1 MVPSEVMD
9 MNSKE
14 TANGVARFTKV
25 LLDVMFCGGILATAS
40 LPWTFRWMASFYPN
54 LEKHYWL
61 TTVLFMLSGV
71 GAVLIIWELRR
82 MFRTV
87 LRNDCFVW
95 QNVVSLRR
103 MGILGL
109 AIACITAVRL
119 SVIFTPATVVIIIVF
134 FIAAL
139 FSFVLS
145 HVFAQA
151 VRYKEENDLTI

>member
-1 MVPSEVMD
+1 
-9 MNSKE
+9 MNSNE
-14 TANGVARFTKV
+14 TANGVARFTKA
-25 LLDVMFCGGILATAS
+25 LLDVMFCGGILATLS
-40 LPWTFRWMASFYPN
+40 LPWTFRWMAGFYPN
-54 LEKHYWL
+54 LEAHYWL
-61 TTVLFMLSGV
+61 TTILFMLSGA
-71 GAVLIIWELRR
+71 GAVLIIYELRR

-87 LRNDCFVW
+87 LQNDCFVR

-109 AIACITAVRL
+109 GIAVITAVRL

>member
-1 MVPSEVMD
+1 

-14 TANGVARFTKV
+14 TANGVARFTKA
-25 LLDVMFCGGILATAS
+25 LLDVMFCGGILATLS
-40 LPWTFRWMASFYPN
+40 LPWTFRWMAGFYPN
-54 LEKHYWL
+54 LEAHYWL
-61 TTVLFMLSGV
+61 TTILFMLSGA
-71 GAVLIIWELRR
+71 GAVLIIYELRR

-87 LRNDCFVW
+87 LQNDCFVR

-109 AIACITAVRL
+109 GIAVITAVRL

>member
-1 MVPSEVMD
+1 
-9 MNSKE
+9 MNEKTPNE
-14 TANGVARFTKV
+14 TANGVARFTKG
-25 LLDVMFCGGILATAS
+25 LLDVMFFGGILATLS
-40 LPWTFRWMASFYPN
+40 LPFTFRWMAPFYPN
-54 LEKHYWL
+54 LQKHYWL
-61 TTVLFMLSGV
+61 NTVLFMLSGV
-71 GAVLIIWELRR
+71 GAVLIVHELRR

-103 MGILGL
+103 MGVLGV
-109 AIACITAVRL
+109 AIAAVTAVRL
-119 SVIFTPATVVIIIVF
+119 IVIFTPATVVIIIVF